1 MSDPNIFEPE
11 WETPAGWPLRGAR
24 VAHAAGA
31 SELGVTVYELPQGSA
46 ISPYHVH
53 YGNEELLIV
62 LSGTPT
68 VRTPDGS
75 RVVEPGA
82 VVSFPRGPDGAHRVS
97 NEAEKPAR
105 VLLVSTMHF
114 PEIAEHVSTGTIL
127 TMTAPGQGKAYP
139 AGADRPIEELYSAAM
154 ERDSSTS

>member
-1 MSDPNIFEPE
+1 MSDPDIYEPE

-31 SELGVTVYELPQGSA
+31 TELGVTVYELPRGSA

-53 YGNEELLIV
+53 HGNEELLVV

-68 VRTPDGS
+68 VRTPAGE
-75 RVVEPGA
+75 RVLAAGA
-82 VVSFPRGPDGAHRVS
+82 VVAFPRGADGAHKVS
-97 NEAEKPAR
+97 NAAERPAR

-114 PEIAEHVSTGTIL
+114 PEIAEHLSTGTL
-127 TMTAPGQGKAYP
+127 LMMTAPGQGKAFP
-139 AGADRPIEELYSAAM
+139 AGADRPIEELYSEAM
-154 ERDSSTS
+154 ERDASTS

>member
-1 MSDPNIFEPE
+1 MSDPNIYDPE

-31 SELGVTVYELPQGSA
+31 AELGVTVYELPQGSA

-53 YGNEELLIV
+53 HGNEELLIV

-75 RVVEPGA
+75 RVLEPGA
-82 VVSFPRGPDGAHRVS
+82 VVAFPRGAAGAHKVS
-97 NEAEKPAR
+97 NAAEKPAR

-114 PEIAEHVSTGTIL
+114 PEIAEHVSTGTL
-127 TMTAPGQGKAYP
+127 LMMTAPGQGRSFP
-139 AGADRPIEELYSAAM
+139 ADAERPIEELYSEAM
-154 ERDSSTS
+154 RRDASTS